1 MIREMKA
8 KQVGLLQSPFLWFLL
23 TLAAI
28 AGLTAVGPA
37 EKALGFNVR
46 VVYLHGAWVWTALA
60 AFLLA
65 ALLGLAGLLT
75 RREALH
81 RWSKALGRTG
91 LLFWITYLPLSIWAM
106 QTNWNGLFLAEPR
119 WRMGVIFAIGGLVL
133 QAGLVLIDEPT
144 WASAGNIA
152 YLLAI
157 GLALQRAQQV
167 MHPSSPIME
176 SGSGRIQLFFG
187 GLVLLCLL
195 AAWQITRGWLHV
207 DSSRMRKPAA

>member
-1 MIREMKA
+1 MKA
-8 KQVGLLQSPFLWFLL
+8 KQAGLLQPPLLGFLL

-37 EKALGFNVR
+37 EKALGVNVR

-75 RREALH
+75 RRETLH

-119 WRMGVIFAIGGLVL
+119 WRLGVVFAIGGLVL
-133 QAGLVLIDEPT
+133 QAGLALIGEPA

-157 GLALQRAQQV
+157 GLALQRAQQI

-176 SGSGRIQLFFG
+176 SGSGRIQLFFA

-195 AAWQITRGWLHV
+195 AAWQIARGWLYV
-207 DSSRMRKPAA
+207 DGSKVRKPAA